1 MSLLIEVRAH
11 VAWARPL
18 LSQSNYRK
26 GLTNSV
32 TSNYHNNSGGGW
44 GSQELLDVSG
54 IDSLIVSFNFKQ
66 A

>member
-1 MSLLIEVRAH
+1 MWHGLGRSYLKVIIE
-11 VAWARPL
+11 
-18 LSQSNYRK
+18 K
-26 GLTNSV
+26 DTNSV